1 MSALVSSDID
11 WCDGDDGLIAFKE
24 TLLGG
29 DVNDLTVVVPRHPCK
44 GVADTAN

>member
-24 TLLGG
+24 TLFGG
-29 DVNDLTVVVPRHPCK
+29 DVNDLTVVVPHDAGK
-44 GVADTAN
+44 GVANTAN